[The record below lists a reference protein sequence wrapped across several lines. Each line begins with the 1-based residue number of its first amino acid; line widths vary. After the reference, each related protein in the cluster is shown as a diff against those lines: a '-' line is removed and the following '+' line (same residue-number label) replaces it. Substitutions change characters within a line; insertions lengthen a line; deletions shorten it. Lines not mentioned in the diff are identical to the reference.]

1 MARPLVS
8 IPLSVPIE
16 HNGEP
21 IATLTLRQPRP
32 DELPGLRRLKSRDPD
47 RIMGA
52 VVRLTGLPRS
62 VVGEI
67 DMLDLAALN
76 DRLADFLKA
85 PR

>member
-1 MARPLVS
+1 MTHPLVS
-8 IPLSVPIE
+8 ISLSIPIE

-32 DELPGLRRLKSRDPD
+32 DELPGLRHLKSRDPD

-52 VVRLTGLPRS
+52 VARLTGLPCS
-62 VVGEI
+62 VI
-67 DMLDLAALN
+67 DDLDMIDLAALN